1 MFFGIVAAKNDEKSV
16 SLTDSD
22 VQTFLE
28 GEGNQNTKGKTERY
42 VISGFGNGIS
52 RGWERKSTIVRF
64 ATGRF
69 WPCTWKTSFGKDQF
83 NNWEFFI
90 LKVRLIV
97 CFFSDSTHVF
107 ILSVSTHFKSFM
119 RGLSIFYFHLL
130 IKLTFLV
137 SKGLYE
143 ISLLVLDAVPLVRY
157 RVKHSKRNF
166 ISTRP
171 YVLFSISLMSGSQ
184 NPIIEELGGI
194 HGFC

>member
-1 MFFGIVAAKNDEKSV
+1 M
-16 SLTDSD
+16 
-22 VQTFLE
+22 
-28 GEGNQNTKGKTERY
+28 
-42 VISGFGNGIS
+42 
-52 RGWERKSTIVRF
+52 
-64 ATGRF
+64 
-69 WPCTWKTSFGKDQF
+69 
-83 NNWEFFI
+83 
-90 LKVRLIV
+90 
-97 CFFSDSTHVF
+97 HVF
-107 ILSVSTHFKSFM
+107 ILSVSTHFKSFI